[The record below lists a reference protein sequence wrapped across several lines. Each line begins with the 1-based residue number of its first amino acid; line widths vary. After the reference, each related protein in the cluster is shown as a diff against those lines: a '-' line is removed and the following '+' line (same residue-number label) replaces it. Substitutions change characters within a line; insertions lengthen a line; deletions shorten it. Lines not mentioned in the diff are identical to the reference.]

1 VCRPST
7 RRALI
12 LGRWIVAVAAVAVAS
27 FGGLRTLKVNAT
39 AKPVALAP
47 QALTL
52 STEQR
57 GRVGASLATLPLAF
71 ESNQGQTD
79 AQQVKYTARAKGYT
93 LFLTA
98 HDTVFALPSS
108 SRSAVTGAACNYG
121 LVQTKH
127 VTSPIAQE
135 NRTAGIHLQ
144 LVETNRRVQIAA
156 SNQLPGR
163 TSYFIGDDST
173 KWHANVPQY
182 ARVSYRNVYP
192 GVSRVFH
199 GVERQLEFDLV
210 VLPKANPASI
220 RFAVS
225 GVTKMATDNA
235 GNLVLSSTAEISCCT
250 SPSPIRRRTEQVS
263 R

>member
-1 VCRPST
+1 
-7 RRALI
+7 
-12 LGRWIVAVAAVAVAS
+12 
-27 FGGLRTLKVNAT
+27 
-39 AKPVALAP
+39 
-47 QALTL
+47 
-52 STEQR
+52 
-57 GRVGASLATLPLAF
+57 
-71 ESNQGQTD
+71 
-79 AQQVKYTARAKGYT
+79 
-93 LFLTA
+93 
-98 HDTVFALPSS
+98 
-108 SRSAVTGAACNYG
+108 
-121 LVQTKH
+121 
-127 VTSPIAQE
+127 
-135 NRTAGIHLQ
+135 
-144 LVETNRRVQIAA
+144 VQIAA

-235 GNLVLSSTAEISCCT
+235 GESCALLHCGRSPAAQALRLSEEE
-250 SPSPIRRRTEQVS
+250 RS